1 MRMGL
6 SGSVPTIRAPKLSM
20 TRYLGTPPK
29 RANAAFKPAIT
40 YSSIWRCVGHTKQW
54 REYDSTLISA
64 HTTVSLPV
72 AGSVIIPIRPK
83 SATTASPGSVS
94 AIRTVR
100 KLRRPQLHLQIGEIA
115 QLLVEQVQGRLLER
129 GMTSDLTEAA
139 RDLLVAEGFGVTYGG
154 RPLRRAVQRHLENQL
169 SRGVLSGEFNEGDH
183 FIAGMNPAGDDLC
196 LKAGG
201 FASAEPEV
209 ELTGAE

>member
-1 MRMGL
+1 M
-6 SGSVPTIRAPKLSM
+6 
-20 TRYLGTPPK
+20 
-29 RANAAFKPAIT
+29 
-40 YSSIWRCVGHTKQW
+40 
-54 REYDSTLISA
+54 
-64 HTTVSLPV
+64 
-72 AGSVIIPIRPK
+72 
-83 SATTASPGSVS
+83 
-94 AIRTVR
+94 R

-115 QLLVEQVQGRLLER
+115 QLLVEQVQERLVER
-129 GMTSDLTEAA
+129 GMTCDLTEAA

-183 FIAGMNPAGDDLC
+183 IIAGMNPAGDDLC